1 MKKWP
6 FSVRHQRRKALLKL
20 LLIMK
25 LIVFLLV
32 IGSVELHAT
41 GYAQV
46 KLSLN
51 LQHVD
56 IKKALLTIQKK
67 SPYRFM
73 YNDDLL
79 PRDARVT
86 IQTKEAGIDEVLN
99 MIFAST
105 SLTYTIL
112 KNNLVVI
119 SSLEKKDDIQVTVS
133 GTVQLRDRDGQMSR
147 RANITVI
154 EKGTSRGTVT
164 DENGAFSLAV
174 TNTESILVISY
185 VGYRTIEFPLAGK
198 TTVNIVLDIQENQLQ
213 DVVVTALGIT
223 RQKKSLTYATQ
234 TLKGSD
240 VSDTREVNITNAMDG
255 KVANMTIS
263 KTNAGPGSSNRII
276 FRGNRSITGDNQPLV
291 IVDGVRIDNTP
302 KAFTDVTGNIQL
314 SRDNGD
320 GISNINPDDI
330 ESVTVLTGASAAALY
345 GSDASNGAIIVTT
358 KKGRYGNGIGIQIS
372 SSVNMENPLI
382 LPKYQNVY
390 GQGIGGDFAL
400 GSDQSWG
407 AKMAGQPILDWTGKT
422 QAFSPQPDNVKDFF
436 QTGTELINSIA
447 ISAGNEKS
455 QTYFSY
461 TNTSSRGIIPN
472 NTYKRNNLNLRQTT
486 LVAKNLTLDLKANYL
501 VEDIGNRPFAGAANH
516 ALVTILSMPR
526 SLRISDIRNYETIDP
541 TDLSLKQNYWASSPP
556 NFQNP
561 YWSAYRDLYDRIRNR
576 FIGLV
581 SLKYQITLALSV
593 QARTSLD
600 YYTDASQEED
610 YSGSF
615 WLTKPGGNYVINK
628 ESNRQ
633 FNNDLLISY
642 VKDLSSNFNLNLN
655 AGVSIEQFNFE
666 NTNTNSGG
674 LNIANGFFLGNALS
688 PVSTNSIARTEKQSV
703 YASAELGFKD
713 YLFLDLTGRNDWNST
728 LPVQNNSYFFPSVGL
743 SGVINEMVSLPV
755 AISLLKVRASYA
767 FVGNGTAFN
776 QIKPSPTLQDAG
788 NGGFLLVDRILH
800 DANLKPEE
808 THSFETGLELGLFK
822 NRFGAEFTFYH
833 TNTINQILQI
843 GVPNPSGYAF
853 RIINAGNIR
862 NQGVE
867 LLLNGKPVDGHDFKW
882 TISVN
887 FGLNRNKIIALDSL
901 QKMPPLSSPETL
913 GLIVAEEGEA
923 YGGIYTTSY
932 QRNSSGQIMVDNTTG
947 LPLVEGDQTK
957 YFAGNYNP
965 DWTGGITNT
974 FQYKRWS
981 FSVLIDERKGGII
994 ISGTQALLASNGVSQ
1009 ITEANRET
1017 GFVVPNSIKEDGT
1030 KNDIVVA
1037 PQDYWQYIGKTNL
1050 VGEQFVNSATNIRLR
1065 EASLSYGFPANIIG
1079 KTFIKGISLTAI
1091 GRNLFFLKNN
1101 ANGFDPETA
1110 LGTGNNQGLEYA
1122 SLPSTRSYGF
1132 YLKLNF

>member
-1 MKKWP
+1 MRAP
-6 FSVRHQRRKALLKL
+6 RRIALLKL

-25 LIVFLLV
+25 LVVFLLI
-32 IGSVELHAT
+32 IGSLELHAT
-41 GYAQV
+41 GYGQV
-46 KLSLN
+46 KLNLN
-51 LQHVD
+51 LQHVE
-56 IKKALLTIQKK
+56 IKKALLTIQRQ

-79 PRDARVT
+79 PREARVT
-86 IQTKEAGIDEVLN
+86 IQAKEAGIDEVLRK
-99 MIFAST
+99 IFAST

-119 SSLEKKDDIQVTVS
+119 SSRETEESDEITVS
-133 GTVQLRDRDGQMSR
+133 GNVQLRDRDGQLSR

-154 EKGTSRGTVT
+154 EKGTSHGTVT
-164 DENGAFSLAV
+164 DENGTFSLAV
-174 TNTESILVISY
+174 NNMESILVVSY
-185 VGYRTIEFPLAGK
+185 IGYKTVEFPLSAQTK
-198 TTVNIVLDIQENQLQ
+198 VNIVLDIQDNQLQ

-240 VSDTREVNITNAMDG
+240 VSGSREVNITNALDG

-276 FRGNRSITGDNQPLV
+276 FRGNRSITGDNQPLIV
-291 IVDGVRIDNTP
+291 VDGVRIDNTP
-302 KAFTDVTGNIQL
+302 KAFTDVTGNIQF

-358 KKGRYGNGIGIQIS
+358 KKGKYGNGIGIQVS

-390 GQGIGGDFAL
+390 GQGIGGNFAL

-407 AKMAGQPILDWTGKT
+407 AKMQGQPILDWTGKT

-436 QTGTELINSIA
+436 QTGTELINSLA

-461 TNTSSRGIIPN
+461 TNTLSKGIIPN
-472 NTYKRNNLNLRQTT
+472 NDYKRNNLNLRQTT
-486 LVAKNLTLDLKANYL
+486 QIAKNLTLDLKANYL
-501 VEDIGNRPFAGAANH
+501 VENIGNRPFSGAANH

-526 SLRISDIRNYETIDP
+526 SLRISDIRNYESIDP
-541 TDLSLKQNYWASSPP
+541 SDLSLKQNYWASSPV

-561 YWSAYRDLYDRIRNR
+561 YWSAYRDLYNRIRNR

-581 SLKYQITLALSV
+581 SLKYQITPALSIL
-593 QARTSLD
+593 ARSSLD
-600 YYTDASQEED
+600 YYTDGSEEKD

-615 WLTKPGGNYVINK
+615 WLSKPGGNYVINK

-633 FNNDLLISY
+633 FNNDVLISY
-642 VKDLSSNFNLNLN
+642 VKDLSASFNLNVN
-655 AGVSIEQFNFE
+655 AGASIEQFNFE

-688 PVSTNSIARTEKQSV
+688 PNTINSVARTEKQSV
-703 YASAELGFKD
+703 YASAELGFKN

-728 LPVQNNSYFFPSVGL
+728 LPVQHNSYFFPSVGL
-743 SGVINEMVSLPV
+743 SALINEMLPLPV
-755 AISLLKVRASYA
+755 AVSLLKVRASYA
-767 FVGNGTAFN
+767 YVGNGTAFN
-776 QIKPSPTLQDAG
+776 QIKPSPTLQNAG

-822 NRFGAEFTFYH
+822 NRIGAEFTFYH

-867 LLLNGKPVDGHDFKW
+867 LLLNGKAVDGHDLKW
-882 TISVN
+882 SISVN

-913 GLIVAEEGEA
+913 GMIVAEEGKA
-923 YGGIYTTSY
+923 YGGIYTTSF
-932 QRNSSGQIMVDNTTG
+932 QRNASGQVIVDHTTG
-947 LPLVEGDQTK
+947 LPLVQGDQTK

-974 FQYKRWS
+974 FQYKRWTFS
-981 FSVLIDERKGGII
+981 FLIDERKGGII
-994 ISGTQALLASNGVSQ
+994 ISGTQALLTSHGASQ
-1009 ITEANRET
+1009 ITAANRET
-1017 GFVVPNSIKEDGT
+1017 GFVVPNSIKDDGS
-1030 KNDIVVA
+1030 KNDMVIST
-1037 PQDYWQYIGKTNL
+1037 QDYWQYIGETNL
-1050 VGEQFVNSATNIRLR
+1050 VGESFVNSTTNIRLR
-1065 EASLSYGFPANIIG
+1065 EASFTYSFPVSIIG
-1079 KTFIKGISLTAI
+1079 KTFIKGASLSAI